1 MVVVEVGTGTWCTY
15 CPGAAMGVD
24 DLLANG
30 KKVAVVEN
38 HNGDAYANVYSNA
51 RNSKYG
57 ISGYPTA
64 TFDGNQAVV
73 GGNHTTSMYN
83 SYLPKYN
90 AAIVVASP
98 VEMQMEETHNGLD
111 YTVTCTITKTDPISA
126 TNVLLHFAVT
136 QSEIM
141 VNWQGQTHLE
151 HVNRLMVPDQN
162 GTLIDFSSGPVQTVV
177 LTFSMLPAWPLE
189 SCEFVAWLQ
198 NNDAGQGNCPG
209 GTVKKWSTFQGIKRG
224 VIDLNPDFT
233 VVSSTVNTGVPVS
246 FTNTTS
252 GGYIG
257 VPETY
262 QWFFEG
268 ATPAT
273 STDKDPVVV
282 YDNCGTF
289 DVMLIVDRGSQID
302 TITKADFMQV
312 GPVVNIIAEP
322 GLTACWYQ
330 TITLDATTPGAVS
343 YLWTPGGATTPTI
356 DVTYAEYGIGAH
368 DFSVTVNTGSCDAT
382 KAVSTYLDACT
393 AIGEQTKEVSV
404 SVFPNPSNGE
414 FTLELTS
421 AKSIVADMNITN
433 SLGMKVYAE
442 KNVSVNGKVVKNLS
456 LSNLSSGIYL
466 LTLQNGDLKITQKI
480 FIK

>member
-1 MVVVEVGTGTWCTY
+1 M
-15 CPGAAMGVD
+15 
-24 DLLANG
+24 
-30 KKVAVVEN
+30 
-38 HNGDAYANVYSNA
+38 
-51 RNSKYG
+51 
-57 ISGYPTA
+57 
-64 TFDGNQAVV
+64 
-73 GGNHTTSMYN
+73 
-83 SYLPKYN
+83 
-90 AAIVVASP
+90 
-98 VEMQMEETHNGLD
+98 
-111 YTVTCTITKTDPISA
+111 
-126 TNVLLHFAVT
+126 
-136 QSEIM
+136 
-141 VNWQGQTHLE
+141 
-151 HVNRLMVPDQN
+151 
-162 GTLIDFSSGPVQTVV
+162 
-177 LTFSMLPAWPLE
+177 
-189 SCEFVAWLQ
+189 
-198 NNDAGQGNCPG
+198 
-209 GTVKKWSTFQGIKRG
+209 
-224 VIDLNPDFT
+224 
-233 VVSSTVNTGVPVS
+233 NTGVPVS

-382 KAVSTYLDACT
+382 KEVSTYLDACT
-393 AIGEQTKEVSV
+393 AIGEKNNGVSV

-414 FTLELTS
+414 FTLELNS
-421 AKSIVADMNITN
+421 AKSVIADMSITN

-456 LSNLSSGIYL
+456 LSNLSSRIYL